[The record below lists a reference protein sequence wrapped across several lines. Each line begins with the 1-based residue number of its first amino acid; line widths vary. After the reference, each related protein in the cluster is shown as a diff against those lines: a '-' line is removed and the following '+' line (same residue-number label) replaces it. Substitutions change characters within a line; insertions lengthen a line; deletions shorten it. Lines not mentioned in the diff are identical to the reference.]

1 MKNNKI
7 PKINEIKKILI
18 RQKSLLKKKYRV
30 KEIGIFGSYARG
42 KEKRRSDVDLLVEFT
57 EPVSLLDFIKIENY
71 LTDVLGIKVDL
82 VMKDVLKPRIG
93 KHILSEV
100 VNV

>member
-7 PKINEIKKILI
+7 PKIDEIKKILI
-18 RQKSLLKKKYRV
+18 QQKSLLKKKYRV

-57 EPVSLLDFIKIENY
+57 EPVSLLDFIKVENY